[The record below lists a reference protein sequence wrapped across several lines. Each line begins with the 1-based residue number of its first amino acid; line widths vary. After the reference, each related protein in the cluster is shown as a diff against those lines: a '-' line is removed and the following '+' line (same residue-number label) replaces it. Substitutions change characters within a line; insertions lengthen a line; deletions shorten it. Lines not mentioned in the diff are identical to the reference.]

1 MFRYIGHE
9 HSEHWPTNSIQTA
22 DVDAS
27 EMIFFLIYKL
37 FYSMT
42 GNADFTGSNLVES
55 FNTADFFFF
64 FFWLN

>member
-1 MFRYIGHE
+1 MFRYIGQ
-9 HSEHWPTNSIQTA
+9 EHWPINSIQTV

-42 GNADFTGSNLVES
+42 GNVDFTGSNLVES
-55 FNTADFFFF
+55 FNTADFFFG
-64 FFWLN
+64 